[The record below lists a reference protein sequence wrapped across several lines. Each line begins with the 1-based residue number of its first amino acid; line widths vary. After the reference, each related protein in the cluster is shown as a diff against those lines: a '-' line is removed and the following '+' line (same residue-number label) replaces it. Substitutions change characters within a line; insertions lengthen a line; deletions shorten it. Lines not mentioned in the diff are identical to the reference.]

1 MYYGN
6 DDVRLEE
13 MSASQIGSG
22 VLLSKIAVSGIY
34 GSDVMESYR
43 CDIDSWGKNNDNK
56 LCYA

>member
-43 CDIDSWGKNNDNK
+43 CDIDP
-56 LCYA
+56 